1 MTDDR
6 INQAIAKC
14 LEDTLQAMSDRAMR
28 AILNPRIRTGSRMTK
43 NDVLADL
50 ASRLGSAVVVAV
62 DCIQQYASKVDDL
75 EEFIRDNDITQ
86 KHSADVVETRDIEI
100 LQNQVKVLQEQN
112 AELTLQVSNQASIIR
127 SFEDNQTKDR
137 NSLSVLHQSSQRLRD
152 AITTSGKLSV
162 FIDGSE
168 RTRKI
173 FSDWSGWID
182 FQSWAFDHRGS
193 FLPVDPLT
201 FEKEMQALLIASTSL
216 LKKISELP
224 DGYSWNPSLNDHAS
238 TSARDCGAAFIELQR
253 AAKHATEFL
262 RDASMMKDWAKTGSD
277 PKTADEQAADRFP
290 PL

>member
-1 MTDDR
+1 
-6 INQAIAKC
+6 
-14 LEDTLQAMSDRAMR
+14 
-28 AILNPRIRTGSRMTK
+28 MTK

-62 DCIQQYASKVDDL
+62 DCIQQYASKVDIL

-86 KHSADVVETRDIEI
+86 KHSADVVESRDIEI

-112 AELTLQVSNQASIIR
+112 TELALQVSNQASIIK

-152 AITTSGKLSV
+152 AITTSGRLSN
-162 FIDGSE
+162 FIDGND
-168 RTRKI
+168 RTRKM
-173 FSDWSGWID
+173 FADWSGWID

-201 FEKEMQALLIASTSL
+201 FEKEMQALLIASIFL
-216 LKKISELP
+216 MEKISELP
-224 DGYSWNPSLNDHAS
+224 EEFSWNPKRTGDYSS
-238 TSARDCGAAFIELQR
+238 PTARACTTAFIELRR